1 MVATD
6 GQSWRRLKRIAIVFF
21 WNLVRLRVLQ
31 SSFSLQWNGQHVTSV
46 GQRKYLS
53 PRQDLNLW
61 PPKHRACA
69 LSTLSYGELMERCLG
84 GHRFKSCRGLRFF
97 FVPRSWHADHFTVTF
112 VSPCLKFTIFHSFI
126 FVVSNVCY
134 NAWETFVGHDALI
147 LWFISNFS
155 SSIANQD
162 A

>member
-97 FVPRSWHADHFTVTF
+97 LCPTF
-112 VSPCLKFTIFHSFI
+112 VTCWSFHCHICFTMLKIYHLSFFHFCCFKRLLQCLGDICGTRRSD
-126 FVVSNVCY
+126 FVI
-134 NAWETFVGHDALI
+134 HK
-147 LWFISNFS
+147 
-155 SSIANQD
+155 
-162 A
+162 